1 MARQVTKVGNL
12 TRDPELKFSDKGTA
26 WVSVGLAVTPYDPKT
41 KTRDIDNP
49 VFYELRAFRTLAE
62 NMAESLSKGD
72 RVIVNGD
79 GQVDKWKDKETGED
93 REQKVIL
100 CNHVGAELRF
110 ATATINRIRRSEP
123 LEDDDSADATDDF

>member
-1 MARQVTKVGNL
+1 MARQVTKIGNL

-26 WVSVGLAVTPYDPKT
+26 WVNVGLAVTPYDPKT
-41 KTRDIDNP
+41 KTRDNDNP

-62 NMAESLSKGD
+62 NMVESLHKGD

-79 GQVDKWKDKETGED
+79 GQIDEWTDKETGEH
-93 REQKVIL
+93 RETKVIL
-100 CNHVGAELRF
+100 CNHVGVELRF
-110 ATATINRIRRSEP
+110 ATATVHRAVTSKP